1 MPLLA
6 RYALALCLLF
16 VVAAVVAFVR
26 GNLIGIAW
34 VLLAGLASNMWWYS
48 VRRARLAAAERR
60 ATAPAAGPRA

>member
-16 VVAAVVAFVR
+16 AVAAVVAFVQ

-48 VRRARLAAAERR
+48 VRRARLAAAQRQ
-60 ATAPAAGPRA
+60 AAPATEPQA